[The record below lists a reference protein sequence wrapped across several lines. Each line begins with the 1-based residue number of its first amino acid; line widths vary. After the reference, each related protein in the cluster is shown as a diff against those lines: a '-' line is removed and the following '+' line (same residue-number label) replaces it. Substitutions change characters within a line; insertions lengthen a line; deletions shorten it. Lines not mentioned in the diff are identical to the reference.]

1 MDQLSK
7 ELKELLLKF
16 PLFANLKKKRLYL
29 SNLDRLGK
37 RESKDLIKKLRQ
49 IIKERD
55 RKLLA
60 LREKWEN
67 FMLREKKK
75 ILNLIRKRIEE
86 QSNKK
91 LKELRERLKEI

>member
-1 MDQLSK
+1 MFSRSCLS
-7 ELKELLLKF
+7 
-16 PLFANLKKKRLYL
+16 
-29 SNLDRLGK
+29 LGK

-91 LKELRERLKEI
+91 LKELREKLKEI